1 MALSYGLVMAGAQLG
16 LQSVIIKPKRAIG
29 PFVAHVTI
37 RERHVD
43 ELDIVDH
50 PVEQGAQISDHAFKR
65 PPEVTIEC
73 AWSNSPRA
81 AGLVGGLVGAVTG
94 TVAGVQSILSGNS
107 PDQVRDIYHK
117 LIALQASATLIDVFT
132 GKRPYRDML
141 IRSLLVETDK
151 DTEHVLSVTVTL
163 RQVLIATVRVVTIA
177 APKEDQADPES
188 TLPAVDKGTKQ
199 LSVTARSLNLT
210 EMIDALTPLPTEVP

>member
-81 AGLVGGLVGAVTG
+81 AGFVGGLAGAITG
-94 TVAGVQSILSGNS
+94 TIAGVQSIISGNS
-107 PDQVRDIYHK
+107 PDRCATSTRSSLRCRRVR
-117 LIALQASATLIDVFT
+117 
-132 GKRPYRDML
+132 
-141 IRSLLVETDK
+141 RSLTSSPVS
-151 DTEHVLSVTVTL
+151 VLTVTC
-163 RQVLIATVRVVTIA
+163 
-177 APKEDQADPES
+177 
-188 TLPAVDKGTKQ
+188 
-199 LSVTARSLNLT
+199 
-210 EMIDALTPLPTEVP
+210 